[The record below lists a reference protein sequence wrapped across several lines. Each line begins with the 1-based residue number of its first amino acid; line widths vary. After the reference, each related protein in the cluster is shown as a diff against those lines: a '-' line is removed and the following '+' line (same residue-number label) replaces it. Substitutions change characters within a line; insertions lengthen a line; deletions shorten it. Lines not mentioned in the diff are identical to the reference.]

1 MSQNVWEINGVSLPL
16 DLDDADVMER
26 VEDAFD
32 AMEQEE
38 KQIPKDGKQSARI
51 RAYCNLFRNLFDHV
65 FGEGTSEQIFKDKP
79 MKTEVYDEAYFSF
92 LECIRTQKEKAAQ
105 KRRERLSKY
114 RPNRKQRRAAE
125 KHT

>member
-1 MSQNVWEINGVSLPL
+1 MSQKVWEINGVSLPL
-16 DLDDADVMER
+16 DLDDADAMER

-38 KQIPKDGKQSARI
+38 KQIPKDGKLSARI
-51 RAYCNLFRNLFDHV
+51 RAYCNLFRNLFDRI

-79 MKTEVYDEAYFSF
+79 MKTEIYDEAYVSF

-105 KRRERLSKY
+105 ERRDRLNRY
-114 RPNRKQRRAAE
+114 RPNRRQRRAAQ

>member
-1 MSQNVWEINGVSLPL
+1 MSQKVWEINGVSLPL

-38 KQIPKDGKQSARI
+38 KQIPKDGKSSARI
-51 RAYCNLFRNLFDHV
+51 RAYCNLFRNLFDNI
-65 FGEGTSEQIFKDKP
+65 FGKGTSEQIFKDKP
-79 MKTEVYDEAYFSF
+79 MKTEIYDEAYGSF
-92 LECIRTQKEKAAQ
+92 LECIRTQKEQAAQ
-105 KRRERLSKY
+105 SRRERLNKY
-114 RPNRKQRRAAE
+114 RPNRRQRRAAQ